1 LRVCFV
7 ASNSFAL
14 NAFLASPIEALAA
27 AGWKITVVL
36 NTQDGDANEAV
47 RRHADVVP
55 LPIQRNISPLAD
67 LPVLHALTRL
77 CRRERFDVIHS
88 ITPKAGVL
96 AMTAGLLAGVPVR
109 MHTFTGQVWATRRG
123 PMRSFL
129 KFMERYVAACAT
141 HVLADS
147 RPQAEFMVAHGSAA
161 ADRMEV
167 LGAGSICG
175 VDTHRFRPRPEA
187 VAAVRSRIGIPVD
200 AVVVLFIGRLHP
212 EKGLAE
218 LGRAFEEVATQ
229 APDVHLLVVGPDE
242 GGLVLLKEGILR
254 AAERVHAIGRTAEP
268 ELYMAAADLLCLPSY
283 REGFPLSLLEA
294 AATGLPVLASR
305 IYGIVDGVVEEVTAL
320 LVPARDA
327 AALAHG
333 MRRLVGDAALRK
345 RMGEAGRERV
355 QRLFSKEVLQ
365 DAWRELYARQ
375 MAQLPAARRNARN
388 AEAGSP

>member
-27 AGWKITVVL
+27 AGWKITVAL
-36 NTQDGDANEAV
+36 NTQDGDASEAV
-47 RRHADVVP
+47 RRHAEVVP
-55 LPIQRNISPLAD
+55 LAIQRDISPLAD
-67 LPVLHALTRL
+67 VPVLRALTRL
-77 CRRERFDVIHS
+77 CRRQRFDVIHS

-96 AMTAGLLAGVPVR
+96 AMTAALLAGVPVR

-123 PMRSFL
+123 LMRVFL
-129 KFMERYVAACAT
+129 KWMERYVAGCAT

-147 RPQAEFMVAHGSAA
+147 HPQAEFMVAHGSAA
-161 ADRMEV
+161 ADRIEV

-175 VDTHRFRPRPEA
+175 VDTQRFRPRPEA
-187 VAAVRSRIGIPVD
+187 VAAVRGRIGIPAD

-218 LGRAFEEVATQ
+218 LGRAFEEVAAY

-242 GGLVLLKEGILR
+242 GGLVLLKQGIVQ
-254 AAERVHAIGRTAEP
+254 ATDRVHVVGRTAEP

-294 AATGLPVLASR
+294 AAAGLSVLASR
-305 IYGIVDGVVEEVTAL
+305 IYGIVDGVVDEVTAV
-320 LVPARDA
+320 LVPARDS
-327 AALAHG
+327 AALARG
-333 MRRLVGDAALRK
+333 MQRLVGDAALRR

-355 QRLFSKEVLQ
+355 QRLFAKEVLQ

-388 AEAGSP
+388 PEAGTP